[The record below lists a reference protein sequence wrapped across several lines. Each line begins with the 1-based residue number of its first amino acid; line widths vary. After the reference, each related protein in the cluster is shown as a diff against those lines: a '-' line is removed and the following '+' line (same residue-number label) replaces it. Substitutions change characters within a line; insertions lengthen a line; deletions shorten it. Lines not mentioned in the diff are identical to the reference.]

1 MDRHPERSEG
11 ESLATRDQPLRYAQG
26 DNQQKDTTLRVQGLP
41 TPEKLWSVQCLNC
54 QAALHGPFCSQCG
67 QRAIPPHPT
76 LRQLAGDAVDE
87 FSGWDGRFAE
97 TLRTLFRKPGELTRQ
112 WLEGHRVRYISP
124 WRLYLAASLAYFA
137 VTAAAPNLRPQT
149 AGGVD
154 LGPVRFGVTTDG
166 TPSRVAEDAQ
176 RAIQTN
182 QALTGAERDSAL
194 ADIADA
200 PAILRPMLLRAVE
213 EPASFKNAI
222 SKWMPN
228 VFLGLIPVL
237 GLILALFYRRR
248 NYPEHLYFAIHLAAF
263 VFIARTL
270 GNLALFTHSIPIAG
284 IVQAIILVW
293 ILAYG
298 VIALRRVYG
307 GSVPRTIAKGAGIAL
322 LYAAVAAPVI
332 LAVAFI
338 AVST

>member
-1 MDRHPERSEG
+1 MTNLRAPEDS
-11 ESLATRDQPLRYAQG
+11 
-26 DNQQKDTTLRVQGLP
+26 TLRVQGIP

-54 QAALHGPFCSQCG
+54 QSPLYGPFCSQCG

-87 FSGWDGRFAE
+87 FTGWDGKFVATFK
-97 TLRTLFRKPGELTRQ
+97 TLLRKPGELTRQ
-112 WLEGHRVRYISP
+112 WLEGRRVHFISP
-124 WRLYLAASLAYFA
+124 WRLYLATSLVYFA
-137 VTAAAPNLRPQT
+137 VTASAPNIRPDRGT
-149 AGGVD
+149 GDGVD
-154 LGPVRFGVTTDG
+154 LGGVRFGVTADG

-176 RAIQTN
+176 RAIRTSQP
-182 QALTGAERDSAL
+182 LTGEERDSAL

-200 PAILRPMLLRAVE
+200 PAILRPMLRRAVD

-237 GLILALFYRRR
+237 GLILAVFYRRR
-248 NYPEHLYFAIHLAAF
+248 HYPEHLYFAIHLAAF

-270 GNLALFTHSIPIAG
+270 GNLALFTHSIPIAA
-284 IVQAIILVW
+284 IVQAVILLW

-307 GSVPRTIAKGAGIAL
+307 GSVPMTILKGFAIAL

-332 LAVAFI
+332 LAVAFL